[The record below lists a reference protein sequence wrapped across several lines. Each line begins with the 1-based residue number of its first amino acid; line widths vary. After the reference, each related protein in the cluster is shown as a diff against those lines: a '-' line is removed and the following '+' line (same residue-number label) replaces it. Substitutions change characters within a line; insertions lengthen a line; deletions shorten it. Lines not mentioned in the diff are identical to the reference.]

1 MKTIGIIAGLS
12 WESSV
17 EYYRLLN
24 IKIQS
29 MLGGVHSAKILMTSV
44 DFQEYADNMKN
55 DRWDLMEESLT
66 AESMKLKSAGADA
79 IAIATNTMHVFAE
92 AVEKRTGLPLIH
104 IADSAGE
111 ALKSDGIKKAGLLGT
126 RYSMEKD
133 FYRLRLAQ
141 KSGIDTLVPESGDR
155 ERINGLIMDEFC
167 RGIFTD
173 SARSYFIEVI
183 TGLQS
188 RGAEGIVL
196 GCTEIPLLVKQDDV
210 RIKLYDTMALHVDA
224 IAQFMMQD

>member
-55 DRWDLMEESLT
+55 GRWDLMEESLT

-92 AVEKRTGLPLIH
+92 AVEKCTGLPLIR
-104 IADSAGE
+104 S
-111 ALKSDGIKKAGLLGT
+111 SRPVT
-126 RYSMEKD
+126 
-133 FYRLRLAQ
+133 
-141 KSGIDTLVPESGDR
+141 
-155 ERINGLIMDEFC
+155 DE
-167 RGIFTD
+167 
-173 SARSYFIEVI
+173 
-183 TGLQS
+183 
-188 RGAEGIVL
+188 
-196 GCTEIPLLVKQDDV
+196 DV
-210 RIKLYDTMALHVDA
+210 RALED
-224 IAQFMMQD
+224 D